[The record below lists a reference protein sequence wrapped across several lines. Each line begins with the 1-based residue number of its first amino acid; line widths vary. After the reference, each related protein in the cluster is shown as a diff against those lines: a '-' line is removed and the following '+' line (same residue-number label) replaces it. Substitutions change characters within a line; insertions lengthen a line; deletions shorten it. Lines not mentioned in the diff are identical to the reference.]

1 MTSEA
6 IAAVRRT
13 PTDPTETL
21 TKTVPNDIETSSG
34 DAAQLNEF
42 LGEAIKEYEA
52 EFGAFTEEELSAAR
66 SEMGR

>member
-1 MTSEA
+1 MTSKA
-6 IAAVRRT
+6 IAEMRLT
-13 PTDPTETL
+13 PTDPTEVP
-21 TKTVPNDIETSSG
+21 TKAIPDDIETPSE

-52 EFGAFTEEELSAAR
+52 EFGAFTEDELSQAR